1 MKGFKIRSKKVMSI
15 LMSALLIFCLA
26 PANIAPADAV
36 ETSSEN
42 SIGAS
47 SGLSAVYRTQA
58 EISKVLEAVWNLDYA
73 AEYSVDPQ
81 TSAPY
86 SAGKLADKTQE
97 NALAFLNAIRY
108 VAGLD
113 SSVQL
118 KDEYCTYAQA
128 CALLNNVNGKLDHY
142 PTRPDGMDDT
152 LYNTGYL
159 GANKGNLVMGTKNF
173 RRMLLLLVDDQGVST
188 LGHRRWILF
197 PGMQYTGF
205 GMVGN
210 YSSMYAHDNFTAQSS
225 KADPGV
231 VWPAQN
237 MPLELW
243 EDGATW
249 SASFGRT
256 LDRENV
262 TVSITNNNG
271 SETWEIAG
279 AGGDGTLKVSNENYG
294 QAGCVMFTP
303 KSIQCKAGESYHII
317 IKENSSLLA
326 EYDVN
331 FFNALATDKTDGS
344 GSDAGSGTDT
354 GKDSDDS
361 EDADNPTATADEI
374 AMLKTIGVSDLARES
389 AMNFYTSK
397 FFGVYFSWSGTEL
410 DSSSGATGSTG
421 SAKKFGTDEYN
432 YYLNGKFIG
441 YTTID
446 DFDESENK
454 FVIHLDSDYE
464 NLKRGRG
471 YTLTVEPDFW
481 VNKTHVKGAATDI
494 KFATKPYK
502 VTGMTVKAAS
512 GKSASGKAIVK
523 WDKKTGSGYQVQIA
537 TNSTFTKG
545 KKTYKI
551 TNSSTLK
558 KTISGLKA
566 GKKYYVRVRA
576 YKTYGNTAYGSWSNI
591 RSVRI

>member
-1 MKGFKIRSKKVMSI
+1 MGALMSEMRLRVKNRVRKVVSVG
-15 LMSALLIFCLA
+15 LSALLVLCLA
-26 PANIAPADAV
+26 PTNIAPADAADA
-36 ETSSEN
+36 TASSG
-42 SIGAS
+42 SAGGSS
-47 SGLSAVYRTQA
+47 SGLSVAYRTQA

-73 AEYSVDPQ
+73 AEYSEEPQ

-86 SAGKLADKTQE
+86 SAGKLVDKTQQ

-108 VAGLD
+108 VAGLN
-113 SSVQL
+113 SNVQL
-118 KDEYCTYAQA
+118 KDEYCIYAQA
-128 CALLNNVNGKLDHY
+128 CALVNDVNGELSHY
-142 PTRPDGMDDT
+142 PKKPEGMDDT
-152 LYNTGYL
+152 LYQTGCV

-173 RRMLLLLVDDQGVST
+173 RRALLLLVDDQGVSS

-197 PGMQYTGF
+197 PGMEYTGF
-205 GMVGN
+205 GMVEN
-210 YSSMYAHDNFTAQSS
+210 YSSMYAHDNFTNATVS
-225 KADPGV
+225 ADPGV

-243 EDGATW
+243 QDGATW

-262 TVSITNNNG
+262 TVSISSNNG
-271 SETWEIAG
+271 SETWEISDN
-279 AGGDGTLKVSNENYG
+279 GGDGSLSVSNENYG
-294 QAGCVMFTP
+294 QPGCVMFTP
-303 KSIQCKAGESYHII
+303 KSIQCKAGESYHVI
-317 IKENSSLLA
+317 IKENGTLLA

-331 FFNALATDKTDGS
+331 FFNALATSSDSGS
-344 GSDAGSGTDT
+344 GSGNTGSDQS
-354 GKDSDDS
+354 KDDGNQS
-361 EDADNPTATADEI
+361 ATADEI
-374 AMLKTIGVSDLARES
+374 ETLKTIPVADLARES
-389 AMNFYTSK
+389 AMNSYTSK
-397 FFGVYFSWSGTEL
+397 FFSVYFSWNGGMG
-410 DSSSGATGSTG
+410 SSAG
-421 SAKKFGTDEYN
+421 SASAAGKFSTDEYN
-432 YYLNGKFIG
+432 YYVNGNFVG

-454 FVIHLDSDYE
+454 FVVRLDSDYSG
-464 NLKRGRG
+464 LKRGRG
-471 YTLTVEPDFW
+471 YTFSVEPDFW
-481 VNKTHVKGAATDI
+481 VNQKHVTGEVTSI

-523 WDKKTGSGYQVQIA
+523 WSKKTGSGYQVQIA

-576 YKTYGNTAYGSWSNI
+576 YKTYGNTAYGDWSNV

>member
-1 MKGFKIRSKKVMSI
+1 MKNFKIRSKKVMSI
-15 LMSALLIFCLA
+15 LMSALLVFCLT
-26 PANIAPADAV
+26 PANIAPADAA
-36 ETSSEN
+36 ETSS
-42 SIGAS
+42 GS
-47 SGLSAVYRTQA
+47 STGLSVAYRTQA
-58 EISKVLEAVWNLDYA
+58 QVSKALEAVWNLDYA
-73 AEYSVDPQ
+73 AEYSEEPQ

-86 SAGKLADKTQE
+86 NAGKLADKTQE

-113 SSVQL
+113 SNVQM

-142 PTRPDGMDDT
+142 PTKPDGMDDT
-152 LYNTGYL
+152 LFNTGYV
-159 GANKGNLVMGTKNF
+159 GASKGNLVMGTKNF
-173 RRMLLLLVDDQGVST
+173 RRMLILLVDDQGVST

-197 PGMQYTGF
+197 PKMQYTGF

-210 YSSMYAHDNFTAQSS
+210 YSSMYAHDNFSTQNS
-225 KADPGV
+225 KEEPGV

-249 SASFGRT
+249 SASFGKV

-271 SETWEIAG
+271 SETWEISD
-279 AGGDGTLKVSNENYG
+279 AGGDGTLRVSNENYG
-294 QAGCVMFTP
+294 QPGCVMFTP
-303 KSIQCKAGESYHII
+303 KSIKCKAGESYHVI
-317 IKENSSLLA
+317 IKEGSTLLA

-331 FFNALATDKTDGS
+331 FFNALATEKTDGS
-344 GSDAGSGTDT
+344 DT
-354 GKDSDDS
+354 GKDSGDS
-361 EDADNPTATADEI
+361 TDAENPTATDEEI
-374 AMLKTIGVSDLARES
+374 AKLEMVTVSDLARER
-389 AMNFYTSK
+389 AMDSYTSK
-397 FFGVYFSWSGTEL
+397 FFSVYFSWSGVETDGSA
-410 DSSSGATGSTG
+410 DSAGV
-421 SAKKFGTDEYN
+421 AKKFSTDEYN

-446 DFDESENK
+446 DFYEGENK

-481 VNKTHVKGAATDI
+481 VNKSHVKGAATDI

-512 GKSASGKAIVK
+512 GKAIVK
-523 WDKKTGSGYQVQIA
+523 WDKKTGTGYQVQIA
-537 TNSTFTKG
+537 TNSIFTKG

-576 YKTYGNTAYGSWSNI
+576 YKTYGNTAYGDWSNV